1 MFYDRR
7 IMGQNVSQGQSDRP
21 GNQSGI
27 EKMRLD
33 KWLWA
38 ARFFKTRSLATLA
51 IAKNQIKISGQRV
64 KPSRNIAVGD
74 TIMVEKPPYQQEL
87 TIIGL
92 SEQRRPAKEAQLL
105 YEELQ
110 ASIQLRETLA
120 NQLRVERQMNPRFVS
135 DGRPSKKQRRQ
146 IIRFQNIQDA
156 PSGPGNDSNDE

>member
-1 MFYDRR
+1 
-7 IMGQNVSQGQSDRP
+7 MGQNVSQGQSDRA
-21 GNQSGI
+21 GNHSGI

-38 ARFFKTRSLATLA
+38 ARFFKTRSQASDA
-51 IAKNQIKISGQRV
+51 IAKNQIKVNGQRV
-64 KPSRNIAVGD
+64 KPSRNITIGD
-74 TIMVEKPPYQQEL
+74 TVMVEKPPYQQEL

-110 ASIQLRETLA
+110 SSIEQRETLA

-156 PSGPGNDSNDE
+156 PANPDNDPNNE